1 MTQTAMRTTT
11 VLLGV
16 GSAYSAACAALRWAT
31 AELLGEALRPG
42 PVPLGATL
50 GLAAAVGAWLL
61 LTWLSASLVVAVLA
75 AAARARWGLCC
86 TAERVTPALAR
97 RVAAAMLGVGMVGAP
112 LGLATPAGA
121 QDGFPASDRASD
133 PLPGWTADRPAA
145 PSGPAD
151 AAGPPLAAPGGRGAG
166 LVVVRPGDTLWHI
179 AARHLGPGASAA
191 DVAAEWP
198 RWHAANRDR
207 IGPDPHLVRPGL
219 RLRAPGH
226 PAAVPPSTSGS
237 HR

>member
-1 MTQTAMRTTT
+1 MTQTAMRATT

-42 PVPLGATL
+42 PVPLGTTL

-75 AAARARWGLCC
+75 AAARARWGLCRA
-86 TAERVTPALAR
+86 AERVTPALAR

-121 QDGFPASDRASD
+121 QDGIPTSDRATD
-133 PLPGWTADRPAA
+133 PLPGWTADRPVA

-151 AAGPPLAAPGGRGAG
+151 AADPPLAAPGGRGAG

-179 AARHLGPGASAA
+179 AARHLGPGSSAA

-207 IGPDPHLVRPGL
+207 IGPDPHLIRPGL

-226 PAAVPPSTSGS
+226 PAAEPPTTSGS